1 MNADSEPIRVL
12 VVDDHEMIRLAFAEL
27 VANEPD
33 MDVVATASTGHEAYE
48 LALRYRPDVVV
59 MDVRMPGTDG
69 IAATRRITDHPDLD
83 RVAVLI
89 LTTFDLDEYV
99 YEALRAGAAG
109 FLLKD
114 ASPTM
119 LLDGIRVLAAG
130 EALIAPA
137 VTRRLIAEFA
147 RRPEPETDERLE
159 RLTERELEVLVEV
172 GQGHT
177 NDEIAARLLMSPLT
191 AKTHVSRLR
200 SKLHA
205 RDRAQLV
212 VIAYR
217 SGLVDMDGP
226 TG

>member
-1 MNADSEPIRVL
+1 VL

-33 MDVVATASTGHEAYE
+33 MDVIATASTGHEAYE
-48 LALRYRPDVVV
+48 LALRHRPDVVV
-59 MDVRMPGTDG
+59 MDVRMPGMDG

-130 EALIAPA
+130 DALIAPA

-147 RRPEPETDERLE
+147 RRPTPDADERLD

-200 SKLHA
+200 TKLHA

-217 SGLVDMDGP
+217 SGLVDVDGP
-226 TG
+226 S